1 MSKTLKQRVFTM
13 MLVVLMAIASIPDSL
28 IAYAGNDYSGSGGA
42 NTSVSEVSPQLAM
55 NGNEYG
61 IRIYCM
67 NDL

>member
-28 IAYAGNDYSGSGGA
+28 IAYADDYSGSGGA

-61 IRIYCM
+61 IRVYCI